1 VKRLWQRYSG
11 QFDAL
16 TVRERVMVFGAAATM
31 LIAFAYV
38 FFLDVESA
46 AQRRF
51 ASTLAQRQAEMKAL
65 QDQTVQLI
73 DARGQDPDRATKQ
86 RTAEL
91 GAELAKIDAGIAAE
105 ERKFT
110 APGQMRSVVEG
121 LLGRNRAVTL
131 MTMRTLPVTSV
142 ADARADAG
150 GAKPAAGVKP
160 APATSADRLIYRHG
174 IELTVAGAYLDLLAY
189 VRDLEALPTQ
199 LYWGALEIDAGM
211 YPKVVM
217 KLTVYTLSLDR
228 AWLNV

>member
-1 VKRLWQRYSG
+1 MKRLWQRYSG
-11 QFDAL
+11 RFDAL
-16 TVRERVMVFGAAATM
+16 TERERVMIFGAAATL

-38 FFLDVESA
+38 FFLDVEGA
-46 AQRRF
+46 AQKRLTS
-51 ASTLAQRQAEMKAL
+51 ALAQRQAEMKAL
-65 QDQTVQLI
+65 QDQMVQLI
-73 DARGQDPDRATKQ
+73 DARGQDPDLATKQ

-91 GAELAKIDAGIAAE
+91 GAELARMDAGIAAE

-110 APGQMRSVVEG
+110 APGQMRAVVEG

-131 MTMRTLPVTSV
+131 TALRTLPVTSV

-150 GAKPAAGVKP
+150 GAKPAAGAKP
-160 APATSADRLIYRHG
+160 VPGASADRLIYRHG
-174 IELTVAGAYLDLLAY
+174 IEITVAGAYLDLLAY

-199 LYWGALEIDAGM
+199 LYWGVLEVDAAT